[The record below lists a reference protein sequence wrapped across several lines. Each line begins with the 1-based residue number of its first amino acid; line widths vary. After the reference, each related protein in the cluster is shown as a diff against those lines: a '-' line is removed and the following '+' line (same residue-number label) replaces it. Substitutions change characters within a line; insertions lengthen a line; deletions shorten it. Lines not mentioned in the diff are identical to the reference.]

1 MRVTI
6 ESLTDPRGFT
16 LVEVLLAMTLLV
28 VGVSTLASLT
38 ALATRANTA
47 AITTTRASLLA
58 TQKMEQLRALT
69 WGYDAAG
76 RPIADTTTD
85 LTMFPPGGGGAG
97 LSVAPAGALLQNTFG
112 YCDFLDAS
120 GTPLGAGTDPPARAT
135 FVRRWSIEPLPSN
148 PAHALVLQVR
158 VMRARRTPDGSARAQ
173 PDEAAFV
180 SVMTRKGT

>member
-6 ESLTDPRGFT
+6 ESLTLPRGFT

-28 VGVSTLASLT
+28 VGVSTLASLVV
-38 ALATRANTA
+38 
-47 AITTTRASLLA
+47 LA

-85 LTMFPPGGGGAG
+85 LTMFPPGGSGVG
-97 LSVAPAGALLQNTFG
+97 LTVSPAGALRQNTFG

-120 GTPLGAGTDPPARAT
+120 GTPVGAGTDPPARAT

-148 PAHALVLQVR
+148 PANTLVLHVR
-158 VMRARRTPDGSARAQ
+158 VMRARRTPDASARAQ